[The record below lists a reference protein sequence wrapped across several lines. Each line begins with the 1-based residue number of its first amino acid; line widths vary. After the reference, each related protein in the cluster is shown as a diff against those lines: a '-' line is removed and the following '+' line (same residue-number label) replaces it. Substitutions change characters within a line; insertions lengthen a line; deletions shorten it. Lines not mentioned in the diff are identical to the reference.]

1 MHFYSFQIFNSTVQD
16 KNKTYSDRVGYI
28 WEYMYTNQ
36 NMHIGIWEC
45 LQEGK
50 GREKCSFIRSSK
62 TNIK

>member
-45 LQEGK
+45 L
-50 GREKCSFIRSSK
+50 
-62 TNIK
+62 